1 MILPVMGYLLV
12 VTLLASGLITNKMF
26 QWKHTAWIHNRKDM
40 LTFLML
46 ITVLGAVGQVSM
58 DMTLSSYNGGFF
70 DLKWMNAAIA
80 PNENKSYWMSNL
92 FHLTPIDIDL
102 KSRLGNVTIK
112 IIDMNRP
119 NHPMFSLNTGEWDGS
134 VRLPYHF
141 TSLGVIAYWRL
152 FVMNQNENTTIR
164 VRGYFGIDRGIDDG
178 YTGALAIYSW
188 QQAPTVIVI
197 AIWVATLFSK
207 WNFVRRKSPAMNV
220 SGESN
225 IENETGIPLE

>member
-12 VTLLASGLITNKMF
+12 VTLLAGGLIINKMF
-26 QWKHTAWIHNRKDM
+26 QWKHTAWIHNRRDM

-46 ITVLGAVGQVSM
+46 TTILGAVGQVSM
-58 DMTLSSYNGGFF
+58 NMTLSSYNGGMF

-80 PNENKSYWMSNL
+80 PNDNRSFWMSNL

-102 KSRLGNVTIK
+102 KSRHGNVTIL

-119 NHPMFSLNTGEWDGS
+119 NHPTFSLNTHETWVR

-164 VRGYFGIDRGIDDG
+164 VRGYFGIDRGFDDG
-178 YTGALAIYSW
+178 YSGALAIYSW
-188 QQAPTVIVI
+188 QYAPTVMVI

-207 WNFVRRKSPAMNV
+207 WNFERRKNSAMND
-220 SGESN
+220 SEESN
-225 IENETGIPLE
+225 IQNDAGIPLE